1 MDGSARTVLVN
12 KTMMEGKFRSNQVI
26 GWPNGLTID
35 YGNDMIYWVEAKGDF
50 IGSMDLNGSKAFI
63 KVCF

>member
-50 IGSMDLNGSKAFI
+50 IGGMDLNGSKAFI